1 MPRYTIEDI
10 ENMTGNK
17 SIKLSDKGG
26 GAAARRESN
35 IPASESR
42 ALVSQQKSLEGGAQ
56 RRRTNTSRNSEAG
69 RTSSASSS
77 AVKRTQ
83 STGSNMTDDQILER
97 IRKYTQKG
105 YQMTGAEQ
113 EEMRSIT
120 DAVNKA
126 TSDAINNYTDGQW
139 DFSKGVL
146 PGGTE
151 ISGNDYQLLLK
162 YQQDQADA
170 ESAKGDRNY
179 LADES
184 FIKNFLYNIPGA
196 KQVVK
201 AVDKYIDPLL
211 GTNLVDSE
219 AMANEVAQMQE
230 DQKAAS
236 TAGALG
242 GNLAGYYV
250 GSQFVNAIPALGNAT
265 GQAANT
271 IANAATRGRM
281 SQQAVQQGAS
291 HLQNV
296 LGDMTLDVTLDTI
309 PQLVDA
315 AENGASAGDIAG
327 LAAESTLQNLALNA
341 GGELFGMAAPA
352 ALNRLRRVNDSV
364 SDRAAQRI
372 PFLRDQTLQA
382 DGAEIPRL
390 RDRITQMG
398 DLSTLGEQAARSGDN
413 MAETASRVTADAI
426 TETAARQTDD
436 FIDMSNVNGMDALD
450 FAEAPK
456 RITSMPKTTVP
467 KSSSFSKLDN
477 EVSKLVRM
485 YGDDSLLNDLDS
497 FRTNIV
503 EFENTG
509 SVQAADNASRALQRL
524 DDALQGRTYTDG
536 GTRTKSGAQKR
547 AGTTYTYGRE
557 YPGINDL
564 VEDAQQQ
571 FDDIFESKGTFE
583 QLPQLEDI
591 DDVSER
597 ISNPISAERRNSD
610 RAVYRP
616 QNDSTSE
623 DEWNQL
629 LEGTKQFFGSGDPDL
644 DYLVRAQ
651 RRAARNGEYV
661 TRTATNTLTNS
672 DVVKNNPELQTILRD
687 EIESGRMNFRTVTE
701 DESIRSAK
709 EALSKD
715 LAGETERLMSSNWK
729 TAQDFDGGMMLLK
742 SAADSG
748 DHDAVREIARKIASE
763 GHDAGVRLQAL
774 EKYSRTAEGAIA
786 KAQNILDAE
795 IKNWAAASPNDAKEA
810 KRVADEILD
819 RLDDMLQSRTV
830 VNGDEIQKAVNDI
843 ISQSHISGKL
853 DPEDVAEIAR
863 LLQNGYADQVESM
876 VNSILATQQ
885 YGISDETIDQVISI
899 FDEANKFPE
908 NSHRRVNLEEKAY
921 ALLANEV
928 TTSNWRDKWD
938 AWRYLSMLSKPAT
951 HERNM
956 IGNVGMNVVSGVKN
970 NLAAIME
977 SMVDRISPKGIQR
990 TRSVLN
996 PLSGADRSL
1005 ISAAADD
1012 AENVAYRA
1020 LSGSKY
1026 NVTGGIKGQAKAFR
1040 SGPGRAIQWLS
1051 DKNSGL
1057 LEAEDWLGLKAKY
1070 STSLAGYLKANGLGV
1085 DALKSTDE
1093 AVQNV
1098 VNQGREF
1105 AIKEAQRVT
1114 FHEDSKF
1121 AELLSQFSRGLS
1133 ESDKLRD
1140 NAVSALIEGVM
1151 PFKKTPVN
1159 ILKTAGRYSPISL
1172 IKSVFHDI
1180 PLALKK
1186 TGKGAGTV
1194 TVSQALDSLASG
1206 LTGTGIM
1213 ALGWYLGSKG
1223 LIRASGGSD
1232 QEQNE
1237 FDELRGAQNYSLVT
1251 DDGSYTID
1259 WAAPSVLPLLVG
1271 AELQEAW
1278 ANKGYDLNE
1287 GINALASIANPIV
1300 ETTMMQGISDT
1311 LSSIRYAENPTDVL
1325 STLAANT
1332 LTGYVTQGVPSSL
1345 GAVTRAIDNTRR
1357 TAYSDS
1363 TGVVGEL
1370 EYTANSTKNKIPF
1383 LSDDA
1388 PEYRDAW
1395 GRTQENFEGGG
1406 GLLGNL
1412 AYQFFSPGYYSADR
1426 TTENDTYLQEI
1437 YDYTEDPAVLPKN
1450 ISRSYGSGQKMTGEE
1465 YSEAQRIAGETSY
1478 ELVEALR
1485 ENHSGVTSSGQAD
1498 IISDIYSLS
1507 KAIALQDVV
1516 GKDMSEANAKL
1527 NDIYQSSGA
1536 QGLIDY
1542 LVMDARVDSGAS
1554 GTKQADVID
1563 YLKESGF
1570 DDGTAGDYLVTS
1582 GKVSLEGNNGKV
1594 YDRYGGEGLY
1604 QYIQMNN
1611 YDFNGDGRKTKDDVI
1626 KYLDRSDLTPA
1637 QKAYFFRL
1645 KYPKSENPY
1654 S

>member
-10 ENMTGNK
+10 EKMTGNK

-151 ISGNDYQLLLK
+151 ISGNDYQRLLK

-170 ESAKGDRNY
+170 ESAKGGRNY

-271 IANAATRGRM
+271 IANAATRGQM

-315 AENGASAGDIAG
+315 AENGASTGDIAG

-382 DGAEIPRL
+382 DSVEIPRL

-413 MAETASRVTADAI
+413 TAETASRAATDAI

-456 RITSMPKTTVP
+456 RITSMPKSTVP

-571 FDDIFESKGTFE
+571 FDDIFESEGTFE

-616 QNDSTSE
+616 QNDSGETSE
-623 DEWNQL
+623 DLWEQL
-629 LEGTKQFFGSGDPDL
+629 SAGSEQFFRGSDPDIE
-644 DYLVRAQ
+644 YLGRAQ
-651 RRAARNGEYV
+651 RRAARNGGYV

-672 DVVKNNPELQTILRD
+672 DVVKSNPEIQAILRD

-701 DESIRSAK
+701 DESIRAAK

-715 LAGETERLMSSNWK
+715 FAGETDRLMSSNWK

-795 IKNWAAASPNDAKEA
+795 IKDWAAASPKEAQEA
-810 KRVADEILD
+810 KRVADEILG
-819 RLDDMLQSRTV
+819 RLDEMLQSRTV

-843 ISQSHISGKL
+843 ISRSSISGKV
-853 DPEDVAEIAR
+853 DAEDVTEISR
-863 LLQNGYADQVESM
+863 LLQNGYADQVEGM

-908 NSHRRVNLEEKAY
+908 NSRRRVNLEERAY

-928 TTSNWRDKWD
+928 TTSSWRDKWD

-951 HERNM
+951 HERNL

-970 NLAAIME
+970 NLAATME
-977 SMVDRISPKGIQR
+977 AAIDRIAPNGIQR

-996 PLSGADRSL
+996 PLSGTDRGL

-1040 SGPGRAIQWLS
+1040 SGPGRAIQWLA

-1070 STSLAGYLKANGLGV
+1070 STSLAGYLKANGLGA
-1085 DALKSTDE
+1085 DALNSADE
-1093 AVQNV
+1093 AVQNLV
-1098 VNQGREF
+1098 QRGREF
-1105 AIKEAQRVT
+1105 AINEAQRAT
-1114 FHEDSKF
+1114 FHEQSTLAD
-1121 AELLSQFSRGLS
+1121 ALSQFSRSLN
-1133 ESDKLRD
+1133 ESNRKVD
-1140 NAVSALIEGVM
+1140 NAIGMLIEGIV
-1151 PFKKTPVN
+1151 PFKKTPIN
-1159 ILKTAGRYSPISL
+1159 IVKTAGRYSPLNIANAVAKGVQAV
-1172 IKSVFHDI
+1172 KSGRYTASEV
-1180 PLALKK
+1180 
-1186 TGKGAGTV
+1186 
-1194 TVSQALDSLASG
+1194 LDSLASG

-1213 ALGWYLGSKG
+1213 ALGAYLGSQG
-1223 LIRASGGSD
+1223 IIRGSGTGD
-1232 QEQNE
+1232 ENQDA
-1237 FDELRGAQNYSLVT
+1237 FDELQGAQNYSFVT

-1271 AELQEAW
+1271 VELQQSMSD
-1278 ANKGYDLNE
+1278 GGVDSSDL
-1287 GINALASIANPIV
+1287 INAITSIADPIV
-1300 ETTMMQGISDT
+1300 ETTMMSGISDA
-1311 LSSIRYAENPTDVL
+1311 LSAVQYADDDADVL
-1325 STLAANT
+1325 STFAANA
-1332 LTGYVTQGVPSSL
+1332 LTGYATQGIPSSL
-1345 GAVTRAIDNTRR
+1345 GAITRAIDNTRR
-1357 TAYSDS
+1357 TSYSDS
-1363 TGVVGEL
+1363 TGAAGEL
-1370 EYTANSTKNKIPF
+1370 EYTVNSTRNKIPF

-1395 GRTQENFEGGG
+1395 GRTQENFQGGG
-1406 GLLGNL
+1406 GLLRNL
-1412 AYQFFSPGYYSADR
+1412 AYQFFSPGYYSSDR
-1426 TTENDTYLQEI
+1426 TTENDEYLQGI
-1437 YDYTEDPAVLPKN
+1437 YDYTEEPSVLPKN

-1465 YSEAQRIAGETSY
+1465 YSEAQQIAGETSY
-1478 ELVEALR
+1478 DLIEALR
-1485 ENHSGVTSSGQAD
+1485 KNHSGVTSSGQAD

-1507 KAIALQDVV
+1507 KDIALQDVV
-1516 GKDMSEANAKL
+1516 GKDMSDSNAKL
-1527 NDIYQSSGA
+1527 NDIYQKSGA

-1554 GTKQADVID
+1554 STKQADVIE
-1563 YLKESGF
+1563 YLKENGF
-1570 DDGTAGDYLVTS
+1570 DDETAGDYLITS
-1582 GKVSLEGNNGKV
+1582 GKVRLEGNNGKV

>member
-10 ENMTGNK
+10 EKMTGNK

-271 IANAATRGRM
+271 IANAATRGQM

-372 PFLRDQTLQA
+372 PFLRDQTPQA
-382 DGAEIPRL
+382 DSVEIPRL
-390 RDRITQMG
+390 RDRITQRG

-509 SVQAADNASRALQRL
+509 SVQAADNASHALQRL

-571 FDDIFESKGTFE
+571 FDDIFESEGTFE

-701 DESIRSAK
+701 NESIRSAK

-715 LAGETERLMSSNWK
+715 LAGETDRLMSSNWK

-795 IKNWAAASPNDAKEA
+795 IKDWAAASPKEAQEA
-810 KRVADEILD
+810 KRVADEILG
-819 RLDDMLQSRTV
+819 RLDEMLQSRNV

-843 ISQSHISGKL
+843 ISQSSISGKV
-853 DPEDVAEIAR
+853 DAEDATEIAR
-863 LLQNGYADQVESM
+863 LLQNGYADQVEGM

-908 NSHRRVNLEEKAY
+908 NSRRRVNLEERAY

-928 TTSNWRDKWD
+928 TTSSWRDKWD

-951 HERNM
+951 HERNL

-970 NLAAIME
+970 NLAATME
-977 SMVDRISPKGIQR
+977 AVLDRIAPNGIQR

-996 PLSGADRSL
+996 PLSGTDRGL

-1040 SGPGRAIQWLS
+1040 SGPGKAIQWLA

-1085 DALKSTDE
+1085 DALSSADE
-1093 AVQNV
+1093 AIQSLVQR
-1098 VNQGREF
+1098 GREF
-1105 AIKEAQRVT
+1105 AIDEAQRAT
-1114 FHEDSKF
+1114 FHEQSTLAD
-1121 AELLSQFSRGLS
+1121 ALSRFSRSLN
-1133 ESDKLRD
+1133 ESNRKVD
-1140 NAVSALIEGVM
+1140 NAIGMLIEGIV
-1151 PFKKTPVN
+1151 PFKKTPIN
-1159 ILKTAGRYSPISL
+1159 IVKTAGRYSPLNIANAVVKGVQAV
-1172 IKSVFHDI
+1172 KSGRYTASEV
-1180 PLALKK
+1180 
-1186 TGKGAGTV
+1186 
-1194 TVSQALDSLASG
+1194 LDSLASG

-1213 ALGWYLGSKG
+1213 ALGAYLGSQG
-1223 LIRASGGSD
+1223 IIRGSGTGD
-1232 QEQNE
+1232 ENQDA
-1237 FDELRGAQNYSLVT
+1237 FDELQGAQNYSFVT
-1251 DDGSYTID
+1251 DDGNSYTID

-1271 AELQEAW
+1271 VELQQSMSD
-1278 ANKGYDLNE
+1278 GGIDSSDL
-1287 GINALASIANPIV
+1287 INAITSLADPII
-1300 ETTMMQGISDT
+1300 ETTMMSGISDA
-1311 LSSIRYAENPTDVL
+1311 LSAVQYADDDADVL
-1325 STLAANT
+1325 STFAANA
-1332 LTGYVTQGVPSSL
+1332 LTGYATQGVPSSL
-1345 GAVTRAIDNTRR
+1345 GAIARAVDNTRR
-1357 TAYSDS
+1357 TSYSDS
-1363 TGVVGEL
+1363 TGAAGEL
-1370 EYTANSTKNKIPF
+1370 EYTANSTRNKIPF

-1395 GRTQENFEGGG
+1395 GRTQENFQGGG

-1516 GKDMSEANAKL
+1516 GKDMSEANSKL

>member
-1 MPRYTIEDI
+1 MARKYTEDYI
-10 ENMTGNK
+10 QKLIDDNGWAPEPKERVNTETWQRASK
-17 SIKLSDKGG
+17 SST
-26 GAAARRESN
+26 E
-35 IPASESR
+35 IPT
-42 ALVSQQKSLEGGAQ
+42 LKQQSG
-56 RRRTNTSRNSEAG
+56 AG

-170 ESAKGDRNY
+170 ESAKGGRNY

-271 IANAATRGRM
+271 IANAATRGQM

-315 AENGASAGDIAG
+315 AENGASTGDIAG

-382 DGAEIPRL
+382 DSVEIPRL

-413 MAETASRVTADAI
+413 TAETASRVTADAI

-571 FDDIFESKGTFE
+571 FDDIFESEGTFE
-583 QLPQLEDI
+583 RTPQPEDI

-616 QNDSTSE
+616 QNDSGETSE
-623 DEWNQL
+623 DLWEQL
-629 LEGTKQFFGSGDPDL
+629 SAGSEQFFRGSDPDIE
-644 DYLVRAQ
+644 YLGRAQ
-651 RRAARNGEYV
+651 RRAVRNGEYV

-672 DVVKNNPELQTILRD
+672 DVVKSNPEIQAILRD

-701 DESIRSAK
+701 DESIRAAK

-715 LAGETERLMSSNWK
+715 FAGETDRLMSSNWK

-795 IKNWAAASPNDAKEA
+795 IKDWAAASPKEAQEA
-810 KRVADEILD
+810 KRVADEILG
-819 RLDDMLQSRTV
+819 RLDEMLQSRTV

-843 ISQSHISGKL
+843 ISRSSISGKV
-853 DPEDVAEIAR
+853 DAEDVTEIAR
-863 LLQNGYADQVESM
+863 LLQNGYADQVEGM

-908 NSHRRVNLEEKAY
+908 NSRRRVNLEERAY

-928 TTSNWRDKWD
+928 TTSSWRDKWD

-951 HERNM
+951 HERNL

-970 NLAAIME
+970 NLAATME
-977 SMVDRISPKGIQR
+977 AALDRIAPNGIQR
-990 TRSVLN
+990 TRSLLN
-996 PLSGADRSL
+996 PLSGADRGL

-1040 SGPGRAIQWLS
+1040 SGPGRAIQWLA

-1070 STSLAGYLKANGLGV
+1070 STSLAGYLKANGLGAN
-1085 DALKSTDE
+1085 ALNSADE
-1093 AVQNV
+1093 AVQNLV
-1098 VNQGREF
+1098 QRGREF
-1105 AIKEAQRVT
+1105 AINEAQRAT
-1114 FHEDSKF
+1114 FHEQSTLAD
-1121 AELLSQFSRGLS
+1121 ALSQFSRSLN
-1133 ESDKLRD
+1133 ESNRKVD
-1140 NAVSALIEGVM
+1140 NAIGMLIEGIV
-1151 PFKKTPVN
+1151 PFKKTPIN
-1159 ILKTAGRYSPISL
+1159 IVKTAGRYSPLNIANAVAKGVQAV
-1172 IKSVFHDI
+1172 KSGRYTASEV
-1180 PLALKK
+1180 
-1186 TGKGAGTV
+1186 
-1194 TVSQALDSLASG
+1194 LDSLASG

-1213 ALGWYLGSKG
+1213 ALGAYLGSQG
-1223 LIRASGGSD
+1223 IIRGSGTGD
-1232 QEQNE
+1232 ENQDA
-1237 FDELRGAQNYSLVT
+1237 FDELQGAQNYSFVT

-1271 AELQEAW
+1271 VELQQSMSD
-1278 ANKGYDLNE
+1278 GGVDSSDL
-1287 GINALASIANPIV
+1287 INAITSIADPIV
-1300 ETTMMQGISDT
+1300 ETTMMSGISDA
-1311 LSSIRYAENPTDVL
+1311 LSAVQYADDDADVL
-1325 STLAANT
+1325 STFAANA
-1332 LTGYVTQGVPSSL
+1332 LTGYATQGIPSSL
-1345 GAVTRAIDNTRR
+1345 GAITRAIDNTRR
-1357 TAYSDS
+1357 TSYSDS
-1363 TGVVGEL
+1363 TGAAGEL
-1370 EYTANSTKNKIPF
+1370 EYTVNSTRNKIPF

-1395 GRTQENFEGGG
+1395 GRTQENFQGGG

-1412 AYQFFSPGYYSADR
+1412 AYQFFSPGYYSSDR
-1426 TTENDTYLQEI
+1426 TTENDEYLQGI
-1437 YDYTEDPAVLPKN
+1437 YDYTEEPSVLPKN

-1465 YSEAQRIAGETSY
+1465 YSEAQQIAGETSY
-1478 ELVEALR
+1478 DLIEALR
-1485 ENHSGVTSSGQAD
+1485 KNHSGVTSSGQAD

-1507 KAIALQDVV
+1507 KDIALQDVV
-1516 GKDMSEANAKL
+1516 GKDMSDSNAKL
-1527 NDIYQSSGA
+1527 NDIYQKSGA

-1542 LVMDARVDSGAS
+1542 LMMDARVDSGAS
-1554 GTKQADVID
+1554 STKQADVIE
-1563 YLKESGF
+1563 YLKENGF
-1570 DDGTAGDYLVTS
+1570 DDETAGDYLVTS
-1582 GKVSLEGNNGKV
+1582 GKVRLEGNNGKV

>member
-1 MPRYTIEDI
+1 MARYTAKDVEKII
-10 ENMTGNK
+10 AGSSNLAENK
-17 SIKLSDKGG
+17 KGG
-26 GAAARRESN
+26 YAREAGTGRSYTAADVDAV
-35 IPASESR
+35 ISR
-42 ALVSQQKSLEGGAQ
+42 SKPKQ
-56 RRRTNTSRNSEAG
+56 SEAG

-271 IANAATRGRM
+271 IANAATRGQM

-315 AENGASAGDIAG
+315 AENGASTGDIAG

-390 RDRITQMG
+390 RDRIAQMG

-571 FDDIFESKGTFE
+571 FDDIFESEGTFE
-583 QLPQLEDI
+583 RIPQPEDI

-616 QNDSTSE
+616 QNDSGETSE
-623 DEWNQL
+623 DLWEQL
-629 LEGTKQFFGSGDPDL
+629 SAGSEQFFRGSDPDIE
-644 DYLVRAQ
+644 YLGRAQ

-672 DVVKNNPELQTILRD
+672 DVVKSNPEIQAILRD

-701 DESIRSAK
+701 NESIRSAK

-715 LAGETERLMSSNWK
+715 LAGETDRLMSSNWK

-795 IKNWAAASPNDAKEA
+795 IKDWAAASPKEAQEA
-810 KRVADEILD
+810 KRVADEILG
-819 RLDDMLQSRTV
+819 RLDEMLQSRNV

-843 ISQSHISGKL
+843 ISQSSISGKV
-853 DPEDVAEIAR
+853 DAEDATEIAR
-863 LLQNGYADQVESM
+863 LLQNGYADQVEGM

-908 NSHRRVNLEEKAY
+908 NSRRRVNLEERAY

-928 TTSNWRDKWD
+928 TTSSWRDKWD

-951 HERNM
+951 HERNL

-970 NLAAIME
+970 NLAATME
-977 SMVDRISPKGIQR
+977 AVLDRIAPNGIQR

-996 PLSGADRSL
+996 PLSGTDRGL

-1040 SGPGRAIQWLS
+1040 SGPGRAIQWLA

-1070 STSLAGYLKANGLGV
+1070 STSLAGYLKANGLGA
-1085 DALKSTDE
+1085 DALNSADE
-1093 AVQNV
+1093 VAQNLVQR
-1098 VNQGREF
+1098 GREF
-1105 AIKEAQRVT
+1105 AIKEAQRAT
-1114 FHEDSKF
+1114 FHEQSTLAD
-1121 AELLSQFSRGLS
+1121 ALSQFSRSLN
-1133 ESDKLRD
+1133 ESNKKAD
-1140 NAVSALIEGVM
+1140 NAIGMLIEGIV
-1151 PFKKTPVN
+1151 PFKKTPIN
-1159 ILKTAGRYSPISL
+1159 IVKTAGRYSPLNIANAVVQGVQAV
-1172 IKSVFHDI
+1172 KSGSYTASEV
-1180 PLALKK
+1180 
-1186 TGKGAGTV
+1186 
-1194 TVSQALDSLASG
+1194 LDSLAAG

-1213 ALGWYLGSKG
+1213 ALGAYLGSQG
-1223 LIRASGGSD
+1223 IIRGSGTGD
-1232 QEQNE
+1232 ENQDA
-1237 FDELRGAQNYSLVT
+1237 FDELQGAQNYSFVT

-1271 AELQEAW
+1271 VELQQSMSD
-1278 ANKGYDLNE
+1278 GGVDSSDL
-1287 GINALASIANPIV
+1287 INAITSIADPIV
-1300 ETTMMQGISDT
+1300 ETTMMSGISDA
-1311 LSSIRYAENPTDVL
+1311 LSAVQYADDDADVL
-1325 STLAANT
+1325 STFAANA
-1332 LTGYVTQGVPSSL
+1332 LTGYATQGIPSSL
-1345 GAVTRAIDNTRR
+1345 GAITRAIDNTRR
-1357 TAYSDS
+1357 TSYSDS
-1363 TGVVGEL
+1363 TGAAGEL
-1370 EYTANSTKNKIPF
+1370 EYTVNSTRNKIPF

-1395 GRTQENFEGGG
+1395 GRTQENFQGGG
-1406 GLLGNL
+1406 GLLRNL
-1412 AYQFFSPGYYSADR
+1412 AYQFFSPGYYSSDR
-1426 TTENDTYLQEI
+1426 TTENDEYLQGI
-1437 YDYTEDPAVLPKN
+1437 YDYTEEPSVLPKN

-1465 YSEAQRIAGETSY
+1465 YSEAQQIAGETSY
-1478 ELVEALR
+1478 DLIEALR
-1485 ENHSGVTSSGQAD
+1485 KNHSGVTSSGQAD

-1507 KAIALQDVV
+1507 KDIALQDVV
-1516 GKDMSEANAKL
+1516 GKDMSDSNAKL
-1527 NDIYQSSGA
+1527 NDIYQKSGA

-1554 GTKQADVID
+1554 STKQADVIE
-1563 YLKESGF
+1563 YLKENGF
-1570 DDGTAGDYLVTS
+1570 DDETAGDYLITS
-1582 GKVSLEGNNGKV
+1582 GKVRLEGNNGKV

>member
-1 MPRYTIEDI
+1 MARYTAKDVEKII
-10 ENMTGNK
+10 AGSSNLAENK
-17 SIKLSDKGG
+17 KGG
-26 GAAARRESN
+26 YAREAGTGRSYTAADVDAV
-35 IPASESR
+35 ISR
-42 ALVSQQKSLEGGAQ
+42 SKPKQ
-56 RRRTNTSRNSEAG
+56 SEAG

-83 STGSNMTDDQILER
+83 STGGNMTDDQILER

-162 YQQDQADA
+162 YQQEQADA

-271 IANAATRGRM
+271 IANAATRGQM

-315 AENGASAGDIAG
+315 AENGASTGDIAG

-390 RDRITQMG
+390 RDRIAQMG

-436 FIDMSNVNGMDALD
+436 FIDMSNVSGMDALD

-571 FDDIFESKGTFE
+571 FDDIFESEGTFE

-610 RAVYRP
+610 SAVYRP
-616 QNDSTSE
+616 QNDSGETSKDLWE
-623 DEWNQL
+623 QL
-629 LEGTKQFFGSGDPDL
+629 SAGSEQFFRGSDPDIE
-644 DYLVRAQ
+644 YLGRAQ
-651 RRAARNGEYV
+651 RRAARDGEYV

-672 DVVKNNPELQTILRD
+672 DVVKSNPEIQAILRD

-701 DESIRSAK
+701 DESIRAAK

-715 LAGETERLMSSNWK
+715 FAGETDRLMSSNWK

-795 IKNWAAASPNDAKEA
+795 IKDWAAASPKEAQEA
-810 KRVADEILD
+810 KRVADEILG
-819 RLDDMLQSRTV
+819 RLDEMLQSRTV

-843 ISQSHISGKL
+843 ISRSSISGKV
-853 DPEDVAEIAR
+853 DAEDATEIAR
-863 LLQNGYADQVESM
+863 LLQNGYADQVEGM

-908 NSHRRVNLEEKAY
+908 NSRRRVNLEERAY

-928 TTSNWRDKWD
+928 TTSSWRDKWD

-970 NLAAIME
+970 NLAATME
-977 SMVDRISPKGIQR
+977 AALDRIAPNGIQR

-996 PLSGADRSL
+996 PLSGTDRGL

-1040 SGPGRAIQWLS
+1040 SGPGRAIQWLA

-1070 STSLAGYLKANGLGV
+1070 STSLAGYLKANGLGA
-1085 DALKSTDE
+1085 DALNSADE
-1093 AVQNV
+1093 AVQNLV
-1098 VNQGREF
+1098 QRGREF
-1105 AIKEAQRVT
+1105 AINEAQRAT
-1114 FHEDSKF
+1114 FHEQSTLAD
-1121 AELLSQFSRGLS
+1121 ALSQFSRSLN
-1133 ESDKLRD
+1133 ESNRKVD
-1140 NAVSALIEGVM
+1140 NAIGMLIEGIV
-1151 PFKKTPVN
+1151 PFKKTPIN
-1159 ILKTAGRYSPISL
+1159 IVKTAGRYSPLNIANAVAKGVQAV
-1172 IKSVFHDI
+1172 KSGRYTASEV
-1180 PLALKK
+1180 
-1186 TGKGAGTV
+1186 
-1194 TVSQALDSLASG
+1194 LDSLASG

-1213 ALGWYLGSKG
+1213 ALGAYLGSQG
-1223 LIRASGGSD
+1223 IIRGSGTGD
-1232 QEQNE
+1232 ENQDA
-1237 FDELRGAQNYSLVT
+1237 FDELQGAQNYSFVT

-1271 AELQEAW
+1271 VELQQSMSD
-1278 ANKGYDLNE
+1278 GGVDSSDL
-1287 GINALASIANPIV
+1287 INAITSIADPIV
-1300 ETTMMQGISDT
+1300 ETTMMSGISDA
-1311 LSSIRYAENPTDVL
+1311 LSAVQYADDDADVL
-1325 STLAANT
+1325 STFAANA
-1332 LTGYVTQGVPSSL
+1332 LTGYATQGIPSSL
-1345 GAVTRAIDNTRR
+1345 GAIARAVDNTRR
-1357 TAYSDS
+1357 TSYSDS
-1363 TGVVGEL
+1363 TGAAGEL
-1370 EYTANSTKNKIPF
+1370 EYTVNSTRNKIPF

-1395 GRTQENFEGGG
+1395 GRTQENFQGGG

-1412 AYQFFSPGYYSADR
+1412 AYQFFSPGYYSSDR
-1426 TTENDTYLQEI
+1426 TTENDEYLQGI
-1437 YDYTEDPAVLPKN
+1437 YDYTEEPSVLPKN

-1465 YSEAQRIAGETSY
+1465 YSEAQQIAGEISY
-1478 ELVEALR
+1478 DLIEALR
-1485 ENHSGVTSSGQAD
+1485 KNHSGVTSSGQAD

-1507 KAIALQDVV
+1507 KDIALQDVV
-1516 GKDMSEANAKL
+1516 GKDMSDSNAKL
-1527 NDIYQSSGA
+1527 NDIYQKSGA

-1554 GTKQADVID
+1554 STKQADVIE
-1563 YLKESGF
+1563 YLKENGF
-1570 DDGTAGDYLVTS
+1570 DDETAGDYLVTS
-1582 GKVSLEGNNGKV
+1582 GKVRLEGNNGKV

>member
-10 ENMTGNK
+10 EKMTGNK

-184 FIKNFLYNIPGA
+184 FIKNFLYNIPGS

-271 IANAATRGRM
+271 IANASTRGQM
-281 SQQAVQQGAS
+281 SQQAVQHGAS

-372 PFLRDQTLQA
+372 PFLRDQTPQA
-382 DGAEIPRL
+382 DSAEIPRL
-390 RDRITQMG
+390 RDRITQRG
-398 DLSTLGEQAARSGDN
+398 DLSTLGEQVARSGDN

-509 SVQAADNASRALQRL
+509 SMQAADNASHALQRL

-571 FDDIFESKGTFE
+571 FDDIFESEGTFE

-715 LAGETERLMSSNWK
+715 LAGETERLMSSDWK
-729 TAQDFDGGMMLLK
+729 KAQDFDGGMMLIK
-742 SAADSG
+742 SATDSKNY
-748 DHDAVREIARKIASE
+748 DAAREFLLKFASE

-774 EKYSRTAEGAIA
+774 EKYSRTAEGALA
-786 KAQNILDAE
+786 KAQNILNAE
-795 IKNWAAASPNDAKEA
+795 IKDWAAASPKEAQEA
-810 KRVADEILD
+810 KRVADEILG
-819 RLDDMLQSRTV
+819 RLDEMLQSRTV

-843 ISQSHISGKL
+843 ISQSSISGKV
-853 DPEDVAEIAR
+853 DAEDATEIAR
-863 LLQNGYADQVESM
+863 LLQNGYADQVEGM

-908 NSHRRVNLEEKAY
+908 NSRRRMNLEERAY

-928 TTSNWRDKWD
+928 TTSSWRDKWD

-970 NLAAIME
+970 NLAATME
-977 SMVDRISPKGIQR
+977 AAIDRIAPNGIQR

-996 PLSGADRSL
+996 PLSGTDRGL

-1040 SGPGRAIQWLS
+1040 SGPGRAIQWLA

-1093 AVQNV
+1093 AVQNI

-1105 AIKEAQRVT
+1105 AIKEAQRAT
-1114 FHEDSKF
+1114 FHEQSTLAD
-1121 AELLSQFSRGLS
+1121 ALSQFSRSLN
-1133 ESDKLRD
+1133 ESNKKAD
-1140 NAVSALIEGVM
+1140 NAIGMLIEGIV
-1151 PFKKTPVN
+1151 PFKKTPIN
-1159 ILKTAGRYSPISL
+1159 IVKTAGRYSPLNIANAVVQGVQAV
-1172 IKSVFHDI
+1172 KSGSYTASEV
-1180 PLALKK
+1180 
-1186 TGKGAGTV
+1186 
-1194 TVSQALDSLASG
+1194 LDSLASG

-1213 ALGWYLGSKG
+1213 ALGAYLGSQG
-1223 LIRASGGSD
+1223 IIRGSGTGD
-1232 QEQNE
+1232 ENQDA
-1237 FDELRGAQNYSLVT
+1237 FDELQGSQNYSFVT

-1271 AELQEAW
+1271 VELQQSMSD
-1278 ANKGYDLNE
+1278 GGVDSSDL
-1287 GINALASIANPIV
+1287 INAITSIADPIV
-1300 ETTMMQGISDT
+1300 ETTMMSGISDA
-1311 LSSIRYAENPTDVL
+1311 LSAVQYADDDADVL
-1325 STLAANT
+1325 STFAANA
-1332 LTGYVTQGVPSSL
+1332 LTGYATQGIPSSL
-1345 GAVTRAIDNTRR
+1345 GAITRAIDNTRR
-1357 TAYSDS
+1357 TSYSDS
-1363 TGVVGEL
+1363 TGAAGEL
-1370 EYTANSTKNKIPF
+1370 EYTVNSTRNKIPF

-1395 GRTQENFEGGG
+1395 GRTQENFQGGG

-1412 AYQFFSPGYYSADR
+1412 AYQFFSPGYYSSDR
-1426 TTENDTYLQEI
+1426 TTENDEYLQGI
-1437 YDYTEDPAVLPKN
+1437 YDYTEEPSVLPKN

-1465 YSEAQRIAGETSY
+1465 YSEAQQIAGETSY
-1478 ELVEALR
+1478 DLIEALR
-1485 ENHSGVTSSGQAD
+1485 KNHSGVTSSGQAD

-1507 KAIALQDVV
+1507 KDIALQDVV
-1516 GKDMSEANAKL
+1516 GKDMSDSNAKL
-1527 NDIYQSSGA
+1527 NDIYQKSGA

-1554 GTKQADVID
+1554 STKQADVID

>member
-1 MPRYTIEDI
+1 MARYTAKDVEKII
-10 ENMTGNK
+10 AGSSNLAENK
-17 SIKLSDKGG
+17 KGG
-26 GAAARRESN
+26 YAREAGTGRSYTAADVDAV
-35 IPASESR
+35 ISR
-42 ALVSQQKSLEGGAQ
+42 SKPKQ
-56 RRRTNTSRNSEAG
+56 SEAG

-83 STGSNMTDDQILER
+83 STGGNMTDDQILER

-170 ESAKGDRNY
+170 ESAKGERNY

-271 IANAATRGRM
+271 IANAATRGQM

-390 RDRITQMG
+390 RDRIAQMG

-524 DDALQGRTYTDG
+524 DDALQGRNYTDG

-571 FDDIFESKGTFE
+571 FDDIFESEGTFE

-616 QNDSTSE
+616 QNDSGETSE
-623 DEWNQL
+623 DLWEQL
-629 LEGTKQFFGSGDPDL
+629 SAGSEQFFRGSDPDIE
-644 DYLVRAQ
+644 YLGRAQ

-672 DVVKNNPELQTILRD
+672 DVVKSNPEIQAILRD

-701 DESIRSAK
+701 DESIRAAK

-715 LAGETERLMSSNWK
+715 FAGETDRLMSSNWK

-795 IKNWAAASPNDAKEA
+795 IKDWAAASPKEAQEA
-810 KRVADEILD
+810 KRVADEILG
-819 RLDDMLQSRTV
+819 RLDEMLQSRTV

-843 ISQSHISGKL
+843 ISRSSISGKV
-853 DPEDVAEIAR
+853 DAEDATEIAR
-863 LLQNGYADQVESM
+863 LLQNGYADQVEGM

-908 NSHRRVNLEEKAY
+908 NSRRRVNLEERAY

-928 TTSNWRDKWD
+928 TTSSWRDKWD

-951 HERNM
+951 HERNL

-970 NLAAIME
+970 NLAATME
-977 SMVDRISPKGIQR
+977 AVLDRIAPNGIQR

-996 PLSGADRSL
+996 PLSGTDREL

-1040 SGPGRAIQWLS
+1040 SGPGRAIQWLA

-1070 STSLAGYLKANGLGV
+1070 STSLAGYLKANGLGA
-1085 DALKSTDE
+1085 DALNSADE
-1093 AVQNV
+1093 VTQNLVQR
-1098 VNQGREF
+1098 GREF
-1105 AIKEAQRVT
+1105 AIKEAQRAT
-1114 FHEDSKF
+1114 FHEQSTLAD
-1121 AELLSQFSRGLS
+1121 ALSQFSRSLN
-1133 ESDKLRD
+1133 ESNKKAD
-1140 NAVSALIEGVM
+1140 NAMGMLIEGIV
-1151 PFKKTPVN
+1151 PFKKTPIN
-1159 ILKTAGRYSPISL
+1159 IVKTAGRYSPLNIANAVVQGVQAV
-1172 IKSVFHDI
+1172 KSGSYTASEV
-1180 PLALKK
+1180 
-1186 TGKGAGTV
+1186 
-1194 TVSQALDSLASG
+1194 LDSLAAG

-1213 ALGWYLGSKG
+1213 ALGAYLGSQG
-1223 LIRASGGSD
+1223 IIRGSGTGD
-1232 QEQNE
+1232 ENQDA
-1237 FDELRGAQNYSLVT
+1237 FDELQGAQNYSFVT

-1271 AELQEAW
+1271 VELQQSMSD
-1278 ANKGYDLNE
+1278 GGVDSSDL
-1287 GINALASIANPIV
+1287 INAITSIADPIV
-1300 ETTMMQGISDT
+1300 ETTMMSGISDA
-1311 LSSIRYAENPTDVL
+1311 LSAVQYADDDADVL
-1325 STLAANT
+1325 STFAANA
-1332 LTGYVTQGVPSSL
+1332 LTGYATQGIPSSL
-1345 GAVTRAIDNTRR
+1345 GAITRAIDNTRR
-1357 TAYSDS
+1357 TSYSDS
-1363 TGVVGEL
+1363 TGAAGEL
-1370 EYTANSTKNKIPF
+1370 EYTVNSTRNKIPF

-1395 GRTQENFEGGG
+1395 GRTQENFQGGG

-1412 AYQFFSPGYYSADR
+1412 AYQFFSPGYYSSDR
-1426 TTENDTYLQEI
+1426 TTENDEYLQGI
-1437 YDYTEDPAVLPKN
+1437 YDYTEEPSVLPKN

-1465 YSEAQRIAGETSY
+1465 YSEAQQIAGETSY
-1478 ELVEALR
+1478 DLIEALR
-1485 ENHSGVTSSGQAD
+1485 KNHSGVTSSGQSD

-1507 KAIALQDVV
+1507 KDIALQDVV
-1516 GKDMSEANAKL
+1516 GKDMSDSNAKL
-1527 NDIYQSSGA
+1527 NDIYQKSGA

-1554 GTKQADVID
+1554 STKQADVID

>member
-1 MPRYTIEDI
+1 MARKYTEDYI
-10 ENMTGNK
+10 QKLIDDNGWAPEPKERVNTETWQRASK
-17 SIKLSDKGG
+17 SST
-26 GAAARRESN
+26 E
-35 IPASESR
+35 IPT
-42 ALVSQQKSLEGGAQ
+42 LKQQ
-56 RRRTNTSRNSEAG
+56 SEAG

-83 STGSNMTDDQILER
+83 STGGNMTDDQILER

-271 IANAATRGRM
+271 IANAATRGQM

-390 RDRITQMG
+390 RDRIAQMG

-571 FDDIFESKGTFE
+571 FDDIFESEGTFE
-583 QLPQLEDI
+583 KLPQLEDI

-616 QNDSTSE
+616 QNDSGETSE
-623 DEWNQL
+623 DLWEQL
-629 LEGTKQFFGSGDPDL
+629 SAGSEQFFRGSDPDIE
-644 DYLVRAQ
+644 YLGRAQ
-651 RRAARNGEYV
+651 RRAVRNGEYV

-672 DVVKNNPELQTILRD
+672 DVVKSNPEIQSILRD

-701 DESIRSAK
+701 DESIRAAK

-715 LAGETERLMSSNWK
+715 FAGETDRLMSSNWK
-729 TAQDFDGGMMLLK
+729 TAQGFDGGMMLLK

-795 IKNWAAASPNDAKEA
+795 IKDWAAASPKEAQEA
-810 KRVADEILD
+810 KRVADEILG
-819 RLDDMLQSRTV
+819 RLDEMLQSRTV

-843 ISQSHISGKL
+843 ISRSSISGKV
-853 DPEDVAEIAR
+853 DAEDVTEIAR
-863 LLQNGYADQVESM
+863 LLQNGYADQVEGM

-908 NSHRRVNLEEKAY
+908 NSRRRVNLEERAY

-928 TTSNWRDKWD
+928 TTSSWRDKWD

-951 HERNM
+951 HERNL
-956 IGNVGMNVVSGVKN
+956 IGNVGMNVVSGIKN
-970 NLAAIME
+970 NLAATME
-977 SMVDRISPKGIQR
+977 AAIDRIAPNGIQR

-996 PLSGADRSL
+996 PLSGTDRGL

-1040 SGPGRAIQWLS
+1040 SGPGRAIQWLA

-1070 STSLAGYLKANGLGV
+1070 STSLAGYLKANGLGA
-1085 DALKSTDE
+1085 DALNSADE
-1093 AVQNV
+1093 AVQNLV
-1098 VNQGREF
+1098 QRGREF
-1105 AIKEAQRVT
+1105 AINEAQRAT
-1114 FHEDSKF
+1114 FHEQSTLAD
-1121 AELLSQFSRGLS
+1121 ALSQFSRSLN
-1133 ESDKLRD
+1133 ESNRKVD
-1140 NAVSALIEGVM
+1140 NAIGMLIEGIV
-1151 PFKKTPVN
+1151 PFKKTPIN
-1159 ILKTAGRYSPISL
+1159 IVKTAGRYSPLNIANAVAKGVQAV
-1172 IKSVFHDI
+1172 KSGRYTASEV
-1180 PLALKK
+1180 
-1186 TGKGAGTV
+1186 
-1194 TVSQALDSLASG
+1194 LDSLASG

-1213 ALGWYLGSKG
+1213 ALGAYLGSQG
-1223 LIRASGGSD
+1223 IIRGSGTGD
-1232 QEQNE
+1232 ENQDA
-1237 FDELRGAQNYSLVT
+1237 FDELQGAQNYSFVT

-1271 AELQEAW
+1271 VELQQSMSD
-1278 ANKGYDLNE
+1278 GGVDSSDL
-1287 GINALASIANPIV
+1287 INAITSIADPIV
-1300 ETTMMQGISDT
+1300 ETTMMSGISDA
-1311 LSSIRYAENPTDVL
+1311 LSAVQYADDDADVL
-1325 STLAANT
+1325 STFAANA
-1332 LTGYVTQGVPSSL
+1332 LTGYATQGIPSSL
-1345 GAVTRAIDNTRR
+1345 GAITRAIDNTRR
-1357 TAYSDS
+1357 TSYSDS
-1363 TGVVGEL
+1363 TGAAGEL
-1370 EYTANSTKNKIPF
+1370 EYTVNSTRNKIPF

-1395 GRTQENFEGGG
+1395 GRTQENFQGGG

-1412 AYQFFSPGYYSADR
+1412 AYQFFSPGYYSSDR
-1426 TTENDTYLQEI
+1426 TTENDEYLQGI
-1437 YDYTEDPAVLPKN
+1437 YDYTEEPSVLPKN

-1465 YSEAQRIAGETSY
+1465 YSEAQQIAGETSY
-1478 ELVEALR
+1478 DLIEALR
-1485 ENHSGVTSSGQAD
+1485 KNHSGVTSSGQAD

-1507 KAIALQDVV
+1507 KDIALQDVV
-1516 GKDMSEANAKL
+1516 GKDMSDSNAKL
-1527 NDIYQSSGA
+1527 NDIYQKSGA

-1554 GTKQADVID
+1554 STKQADVIE
-1563 YLKESGF
+1563 YLKENGF
-1570 DDGTAGDYLVTS
+1570 DDETAGDYLVTS
-1582 GKVSLEGNNGKV
+1582 GKVRLEGNNGKV

>member
-1 MPRYTIEDI
+1 MARYTAKDVEKII
-10 ENMTGNK
+10 AGSSNLAENK
-17 SIKLSDKGG
+17 KGG
-26 GAAARRESN
+26 YAREAGTGRSYTAADVDAV
-35 IPASESR
+35 ISR
-42 ALVSQQKSLEGGAQ
+42 SKPKQ
-56 RRRTNTSRNSEAG
+56 SEAG

-170 ESAKGDRNY
+170 ESAKGGRNY

-271 IANAATRGRM
+271 IANAATRGQM

-315 AENGASAGDIAG
+315 AENGASTGDIAG

-382 DGAEIPRL
+382 DSVEIPRL

-413 MAETASRVTADAI
+413 TAETASRAATDAI

-456 RITSMPKTTVP
+456 RITSMPKSTVP

-571 FDDIFESKGTFE
+571 FDDIFESEGTFE

-616 QNDSTSE
+616 QNDSGETSE
-623 DEWNQL
+623 DLWEQL
-629 LEGTKQFFGSGDPDL
+629 SAGSEQFFRGSDPDIE
-644 DYLVRAQ
+644 YLGRAQ
-651 RRAARNGEYV
+651 RRAARNGGYV

-672 DVVKNNPELQTILRD
+672 DVVKSNPEIQAILRD

-701 DESIRSAK
+701 DESIRAAK

-715 LAGETERLMSSNWK
+715 FAGETDRLMSSNWK

-795 IKNWAAASPNDAKEA
+795 IKDWAAASPKEAQEA
-810 KRVADEILD
+810 KRVADEILG
-819 RLDDMLQSRTV
+819 RLDEMLQSRTV

-843 ISQSHISGKL
+843 ISRSSISGKV
-853 DPEDVAEIAR
+853 DAEDVTEISR
-863 LLQNGYADQVESM
+863 LLQNGYADQVEGM

-908 NSHRRVNLEEKAY
+908 NSRRRVNLEERAY

-928 TTSNWRDKWD
+928 TTSSWRDKWD

-970 NLAAIME
+970 NLAATME
-977 SMVDRISPKGIQR
+977 AAIDRIAPNGIQR

-996 PLSGADRSL
+996 PLSGTDRGL

-1040 SGPGRAIQWLS
+1040 SGPGRAIQWLA

-1070 STSLAGYLKANGLGV
+1070 STSLAGYLKANGLGA
-1085 DALKSTDE
+1085 DALNSADE
-1093 AVQNV
+1093 AVQNLV
-1098 VNQGREF
+1098 QRGREF
-1105 AIKEAQRVT
+1105 SINEAQRAT
-1114 FHEDSKF
+1114 FHEQSTLAD
-1121 AELLSQFSRGLS
+1121 ALSQFSRSLN
-1133 ESDKLRD
+1133 ESNRKVD
-1140 NAVSALIEGVM
+1140 NAIGMLIEGIV
-1151 PFKKTPVN
+1151 PFKKTPIN
-1159 ILKTAGRYSPISL
+1159 IVKTAGRYSPLNIANAVAQGVQAV
-1172 IKSVFHDI
+1172 KSGSYTASEV
-1180 PLALKK
+1180 
-1186 TGKGAGTV
+1186 
-1194 TVSQALDSLASG
+1194 LDSLASG

-1213 ALGWYLGSKG
+1213 ALGAYLGSQG
-1223 LIRASGGSD
+1223 IIRGSGTGD
-1232 QEQNE
+1232 ENQDA
-1237 FDELRGAQNYSLVT
+1237 FDELQGAQNYSFVT

-1271 AELQEAW
+1271 VELQQSMSD
-1278 ANKGYDLNE
+1278 GGVDSSDL
-1287 GINALASIANPIV
+1287 INAITSIADPIV
-1300 ETTMMQGISDT
+1300 ETTMMSGISDA
-1311 LSSIRYAENPTDVL
+1311 LSAVQYADDDADVL
-1325 STLAANT
+1325 STFAANA
-1332 LTGYVTQGVPSSL
+1332 LTGYATQGIPSSL
-1345 GAVTRAIDNTRR
+1345 GAITRAIDNTRR
-1357 TAYSDS
+1357 TSYSDS
-1363 TGVVGEL
+1363 TGAAGEL
-1370 EYTANSTKNKIPF
+1370 EYTVNSTRNKIPF

-1395 GRTQENFEGGG
+1395 GRTQENFQGGG
-1406 GLLGNL
+1406 GLLRNL
-1412 AYQFFSPGYYSADR
+1412 AYQFFSPGYYSSDR
-1426 TTENDTYLQEI
+1426 TTENDEYLQGI
-1437 YDYTEDPAVLPKN
+1437 YDYTEEPSVLPKN

-1465 YSEAQRIAGETSY
+1465 YSEAQQIAGETSY
-1478 ELVEALR
+1478 DLIEALR
-1485 ENHSGVTSSGQAD
+1485 KNHSGVTSSGQAD

-1507 KAIALQDVV
+1507 KDIALQDVV
-1516 GKDMSEANAKL
+1516 GKDMSDSNAKL
-1527 NDIYQSSGA
+1527 NDIYQKSGA

-1554 GTKQADVID
+1554 STKQADVIE
-1563 YLKESGF
+1563 YLKENGF
-1570 DDGTAGDYLVTS
+1570 DDETAGDYLITS
-1582 GKVSLEGNNGKV
+1582 GKVRLEGNNGKV
-1594 YDRYGGEGLY
+1594 YNRYGGEGLY

>member
-1 MPRYTIEDI
+1 MARKYTEDYI
-10 ENMTGNK
+10 QKLIDDNGWAPEPKERVNTETWQRASK
-17 SIKLSDKGG
+17 SST
-26 GAAARRESN
+26 E
-35 IPASESR
+35 IPT
-42 ALVSQQKSLEGGAQ
+42 LKQQ
-56 RRRTNTSRNSEAG
+56 SEAG

-170 ESAKGDRNY
+170 ESAKGERNY

-271 IANAATRGRM
+271 IANAATKGQM

-413 MAETASRVTADAI
+413 TAETASRAATDAI

-456 RITSMPKTTVP
+456 RITSMPKSTVP

-571 FDDIFESKGTFE
+571 FDDIFESEGTFE
-583 QLPQLEDI
+583 QLPQPEDI

-616 QNDSTSE
+616 QNDSGETSE
-623 DEWNQL
+623 DLWEQL
-629 LEGTKQFFGSGDPDL
+629 SAGSEQFFRGSDPDIE
-644 DYLVRAQ
+644 YLGRAQ

-672 DVVKNNPELQTILRD
+672 DVVKSNPEIQAILRD

-701 DESIRSAK
+701 DESIRAAK

-715 LAGETERLMSSNWK
+715 FAGETDRLMSSNWK

-795 IKNWAAASPNDAKEA
+795 IKDWAAASPKEAQEA
-810 KRVADEILD
+810 KRVADEILG
-819 RLDDMLQSRTV
+819 RLDEMLQSRTV

-843 ISQSHISGKL
+843 ISRSSISGKV
-853 DPEDVAEIAR
+853 DAEDATEIAR
-863 LLQNGYADQVESM
+863 LLQNGYADQVEGM

-908 NSHRRVNLEEKAY
+908 NSRRRVNLEERAY

-928 TTSNWRDKWD
+928 TTSSWRDKWD

-970 NLAAIME
+970 NLAATME
-977 SMVDRISPKGIQR
+977 AALDRIAPNGIQR

-996 PLSGADRSL
+996 PLSGTDRGL

-1040 SGPGRAIQWLS
+1040 SGPGRAIQWLA

-1070 STSLAGYLKANGLGV
+1070 STSLAGYLKANGLGA
-1085 DALKSTDE
+1085 DALNSADE
-1093 AVQNV
+1093 AVQNLV
-1098 VNQGREF
+1098 QRGREF
-1105 AIKEAQRVT
+1105 AINEAQRAT
-1114 FHEDSKF
+1114 FHEQSTLAD
-1121 AELLSQFSRGLS
+1121 ALSQFSRSLN
-1133 ESDKLRD
+1133 ESNRKVD
-1140 NAVSALIEGVM
+1140 NAIGMLIEGIV
-1151 PFKKTPVN
+1151 PFKKTPIN
-1159 ILKTAGRYSPISL
+1159 IVKTAGRYSPLNIANAVVKGVQAV
-1172 IKSVFHDI
+1172 KSGRYTASEV
-1180 PLALKK
+1180 
-1186 TGKGAGTV
+1186 
-1194 TVSQALDSLASG
+1194 LDSLASG

-1213 ALGWYLGSKG
+1213 ALGAYLGSQG
-1223 LIRASGGSD
+1223 IIRGSGTGD
-1232 QEQNE
+1232 ENQDA
-1237 FDELRGAQNYSLVT
+1237 FDELQGAQNYSFVT

-1271 AELQEAW
+1271 VELQQSMSD
-1278 ANKGYDLNE
+1278 GGVDSSDL
-1287 GINALASIANPIV
+1287 INAITSIADPIV
-1300 ETTMMQGISDT
+1300 ETTMMSGISDA
-1311 LSSIRYAENPTDVL
+1311 LSAVQYADDDADVL
-1325 STLAANT
+1325 STFAANA
-1332 LTGYVTQGVPSSL
+1332 LTGYATQGIPSSL
-1345 GAVTRAIDNTRR
+1345 GAIARAVDNTRR
-1357 TAYSDS
+1357 TSYSDS
-1363 TGVVGEL
+1363 TGAAGEL
-1370 EYTANSTKNKIPF
+1370 EYTVNSTRNKIPF

-1395 GRTQENFEGGG
+1395 GRTQENFQGGG

-1412 AYQFFSPGYYSADR
+1412 AYQFFSPGYYSSDR
-1426 TTENDTYLQEI
+1426 TTENDEYLQGI
-1437 YDYTEDPAVLPKN
+1437 YDYTEEPSVLPKN

-1465 YSEAQRIAGETSY
+1465 YSEAQQIAGETSY
-1478 ELVEALR
+1478 DLIEALR
-1485 ENHSGVTSSGQAD
+1485 KNHSGVTSSGQAD

-1507 KAIALQDVV
+1507 KDIALQDVV
-1516 GKDMSEANAKL
+1516 GKDMSDSNAKL
-1527 NDIYQSSGA
+1527 NDIYQKSGA

-1554 GTKQADVID
+1554 STKQADVIE
-1563 YLKESGF
+1563 YLKENGF
-1570 DDGTAGDYLVTS
+1570 DDETAGDYLVTS
-1582 GKVSLEGNNGKV
+1582 GKVRLEGNNGKV

-1637 QKAYFFRL
+1637 QKTYFFRL

>member
-10 ENMTGNK
+10 EKMTGNK

-162 YQQDQADA
+162 YQQNQADA
-170 ESAKGDRNY
+170 ESAKGERNY

-271 IANAATRGRM
+271 IANAATRGQM

-390 RDRITQMG
+390 RDRIAQMG

-524 DDALQGRTYTDG
+524 YDALQGRTYTDG

-571 FDDIFESKGTFE
+571 FDDIFESEGTFE

-616 QNDSTSE
+616 QNDSGETSE
-623 DEWNQL
+623 DLWEQL
-629 LEGTKQFFGSGDPDL
+629 SAGSEQFFRGSDPDIE
-644 DYLVRAQ
+644 YLGRAQ
-651 RRAARNGEYV
+651 RRAARNGGYV

-672 DVVKNNPELQTILRD
+672 DVVKSNPEIQAILRD

-701 DESIRSAK
+701 DESIRAAK

-715 LAGETERLMSSNWK
+715 FAGETDRLMSSNWK

-795 IKNWAAASPNDAKEA
+795 IKDWAAASPKEAQEA
-810 KRVADEILD
+810 KRVADEILG
-819 RLDDMLQSRTV
+819 RLDEMLQSRTV

-843 ISQSHISGKL
+843 ISRSSISGKV
-853 DPEDVAEIAR
+853 DAEDVTEISR
-863 LLQNGYADQVESM
+863 LLQNGYADQVEGM

-908 NSHRRVNLEEKAY
+908 NSRRRVNLEERAY

-928 TTSNWRDKWD
+928 TTSSWRDKWD

-970 NLAAIME
+970 NLAATME
-977 SMVDRISPKGIQR
+977 AAIDRIAPNGIQR

-996 PLSGADRSL
+996 PLSGTDRGL

-1040 SGPGRAIQWLS
+1040 SGPGRAIQWLA

-1070 STSLAGYLKANGLGV
+1070 STSLAGYLKANGLGA
-1085 DALKSTDE
+1085 DALNSADE
-1093 AVQNV
+1093 AVQNLV
-1098 VNQGREF
+1098 QRGREF
-1105 AIKEAQRVT
+1105 AINEAQRAT
-1114 FHEDSKF
+1114 FHEQSTLAD
-1121 AELLSQFSRGLS
+1121 ALSQFSRSLN
-1133 ESDKLRD
+1133 ESNRKVD
-1140 NAVSALIEGVM
+1140 NAIGMLIEGIV
-1151 PFKKTPVN
+1151 PFKKTPIN
-1159 ILKTAGRYSPISL
+1159 IVKTAGRYSPLNIANAVAKGVQAV
-1172 IKSVFHDI
+1172 KSGRYTASEV
-1180 PLALKK
+1180 
-1186 TGKGAGTV
+1186 
-1194 TVSQALDSLASG
+1194 LDSLASG

-1213 ALGWYLGSKG
+1213 ALGAYLGSQG
-1223 LIRASGGSD
+1223 IIRGSGTGD
-1232 QEQNE
+1232 ENQDA
-1237 FDELRGAQNYSLVT
+1237 FDELQGAQNYSFVT

-1271 AELQEAW
+1271 VELQQSMSD
-1278 ANKGYDLNE
+1278 GGVDSSDL
-1287 GINALASIANPIV
+1287 INAITSIADPIV
-1300 ETTMMQGISDT
+1300 ETTMMSGISDA
-1311 LSSIRYAENPTDVL
+1311 LSAVQYADDDADVL
-1325 STLAANT
+1325 STFAANA
-1332 LTGYVTQGVPSSL
+1332 LTGYATQGIPSSL
-1345 GAVTRAIDNTRR
+1345 GAITRAIDNTRR
-1357 TAYSDS
+1357 TSYSDS
-1363 TGVVGEL
+1363 TGAAGEL
-1370 EYTANSTKNKIPF
+1370 EYTVNSTRNKIPF

-1395 GRTQENFEGGG
+1395 GRTQENFQGGG

-1412 AYQFFSPGYYSADR
+1412 AYQFFSPGYYSSDR
-1426 TTENDTYLQEI
+1426 TTENDEYLQGI
-1437 YDYTEDPAVLPKN
+1437 YDYTEEPSVLPKN

-1465 YSEAQRIAGETSY
+1465 YSEAQQIAGETSY
-1478 ELVEALR
+1478 DLIEALR
-1485 ENHSGVTSSGQAD
+1485 KNHSGVTSSGQAD

-1507 KAIALQDVV
+1507 KDIALQDVV
-1516 GKDMSEANAKL
+1516 GKDMSDSNAKL
-1527 NDIYQSSGA
+1527 NDIYQKSGA

-1554 GTKQADVID
+1554 STKQADVIE
-1563 YLKESGF
+1563 YLKENGF
-1570 DDGTAGDYLVTS
+1570 DDETAGDYLITS
-1582 GKVSLEGNNGKV
+1582 GKVRLEGNNGKV

>member
-1 MPRYTIEDI
+1 MARKYTEDYI
-10 ENMTGNK
+10 QKLIDDNGWAPEPKERVNTETWQRASK
-17 SIKLSDKGG
+17 SST
-26 GAAARRESN
+26 E
-35 IPASESR
+35 IPT
-42 ALVSQQKSLEGGAQ
+42 LKQQSG
-56 RRRTNTSRNSEAG
+56 AG
-69 RTSSASSS
+69 RTSSASS
-77 AVKRTQ
+77 VTRQPKTQ
-83 STGSNMTDDQILER
+83 NTVLQKKNVSDMTDDDMLNR
-97 IRKYTQKG
+97 IRTYRQSG
-105 YQMTGAEQ
+105 YQISDDEANELN
-113 EEMRSIT
+113 EIRLAAIDSSS
-120 DAVNKA
+120 KA
-126 TSDAINNYTDGQW
+126 GVLASDRV
-139 DFSKGVL
+139 VL
-146 PGGTE
+146 PGGTTLTEAERKSLIDGSAYE
-151 ISGNDYQLLLK
+151 IPRDYETEPVTSADIEKWLSDGYKMTDTEKRAAKEAAEQYFDNLDIGSMSTEEQIALTNGENEEYNRMRRLQNKSSGIASFAMGLLDTAKPLLSGLGDLLESEQYDNQL
-162 YQQDQADA
+162 
-170 ESAKGDRNY
+170 
-179 LADES
+179 ES
-184 FIKNFLYNIPGA
+184 FRQTESDARTQSPIAYNAGDMAMNAAEYATAQGILSEIPVLNNLRTATSGKIANVLGGSEGA
-196 KQVVK
+196 KRFAK
-201 AVDKYIDPLL
+201 SAV
-211 GTNLVDSE
+211 
-219 AMANEVAQMQE
+219 
-230 DQKAAS
+230 
-236 TAGALG
+236 
-242 GNLAGYYV
+242 
-250 GSQFVNAIPALGNAT
+250 
-265 GQAANT
+265 
-271 IANAATRGRM
+271 
-281 SQQAVQQGAS
+281 
-291 HLQNV
+291 NV
-296 LGDMTLDVTLDTI
+296 LGDTGLDMALDII
-309 PQLVDA
+309 PSL
-315 AENGASAGDIAG
+315 
-327 LAAESTLQNLALNA
+327 
-341 GGELFGMAAPA
+341 
-352 ALNRLRRVNDSV
+352 V
-364 SDRAAQRI
+364 SDRA
-372 PFLRDQTLQA
+372 
-382 DGAEIPRL
+382 DG
-390 RDRITQMG
+390 
-398 DLSTLGEQAARSGDN
+398 LSDEEVRNNAIFNIGTSLGGNILGEAFSVIPYLREQSAQAGNVSNTVGDVPRSADN
-413 MAETASRVTADAI
+413 TAETASRAATDAI

-571 FDDIFESKGTFE
+571 FDDIFESEGTFE
-583 QLPQLEDI
+583 RTPQPEDI

-616 QNDSTSE
+616 QNDSGETSE
-623 DEWNQL
+623 DLWEQL
-629 LEGTKQFFGSGDPDL
+629 SAGSEQFFRGSDPDIE
-644 DYLVRAQ
+644 YLGRAQ
-651 RRAARNGEYV
+651 RRAVRNGEYV

-672 DVVKNNPELQTILRD
+672 DVVKSNPEIQAILRD

-701 DESIRSAK
+701 DESIRAAK

-715 LAGETERLMSSNWK
+715 FAGETDRLMSSNWK

-795 IKNWAAASPNDAKEA
+795 IKDWAAASPKEAQEA
-810 KRVADEILD
+810 KRVADEILG
-819 RLDDMLQSRTV
+819 RLDEMLQSRTV

-843 ISQSHISGKL
+843 ISRSSISGKV
-853 DPEDVAEIAR
+853 DAEDVTEIAR
-863 LLQNGYADQVESM
+863 LLQNGYADQVEGM

-908 NSHRRVNLEEKAY
+908 NSRRRVNLEERAY

-928 TTSNWRDKWD
+928 TTSSWRDKWD

-970 NLAAIME
+970 NLAATME
-977 SMVDRISPKGIQR
+977 AALDRIAPNGIQR

-996 PLSGADRSL
+996 PLSGTDRGL

-1040 SGPGRAIQWLS
+1040 SGPGRAIQWLA

-1070 STSLAGYLKANGLGV
+1070 STSLAGYLKANGLGA
-1085 DALKSTDE
+1085 DALNSADE
-1093 AVQNV
+1093 AVQNLV
-1098 VNQGREF
+1098 QRGREF
-1105 AIKEAQRVT
+1105 AINEAQRAT
-1114 FHEDSKF
+1114 FHEQSTLAD
-1121 AELLSQFSRGLS
+1121 ALSQFSRSLN
-1133 ESDKLRD
+1133 ESNRKVD
-1140 NAVSALIEGVM
+1140 NAIGMLIEGIV
-1151 PFKKTPVN
+1151 PFKKTPIN
-1159 ILKTAGRYSPISL
+1159 IVKTAGRYSPLNIANAVAKGVQAV
-1172 IKSVFHDI
+1172 KSGRYTASEV
-1180 PLALKK
+1180 
-1186 TGKGAGTV
+1186 
-1194 TVSQALDSLASG
+1194 LDSLASG

-1213 ALGWYLGSKG
+1213 ALGAYLGSQG
-1223 LIRASGGSD
+1223 IIRGSGTGD
-1232 QEQNE
+1232 ENQDA
-1237 FDELRGAQNYSLVT
+1237 FDELQGAQNYSFVT

-1271 AELQEAW
+1271 VELQQSMSD
-1278 ANKGYDLNE
+1278 GGVDSSDL
-1287 GINALASIANPIV
+1287 INAITSIADPIV
-1300 ETTMMQGISDT
+1300 ETTMMSGISDA
-1311 LSSIRYAENPTDVL
+1311 LSAVQYADDDADVL
-1325 STLAANT
+1325 STFAANA
-1332 LTGYVTQGVPSSL
+1332 LTGYATQGIPSSL
-1345 GAVTRAIDNTRR
+1345 GAITRAIDNTRR
-1357 TAYSDS
+1357 TSYSDS
-1363 TGVVGEL
+1363 TGAAGEL
-1370 EYTANSTKNKIPF
+1370 EYTVNSTRNKIPF

-1395 GRTQENFEGGG
+1395 GRTQENFQGGG
-1406 GLLGNL
+1406 GLLRNL
-1412 AYQFFSPGYYSADR
+1412 AYQFFSPGYYSSDR
-1426 TTENDTYLQEI
+1426 TTENDEYLQGI
-1437 YDYTEDPAVLPKN
+1437 YDYTEEPSVLPKN

-1465 YSEAQRIAGETSY
+1465 YSEAQQIAGETSY
-1478 ELVEALR
+1478 DLIEALR
-1485 ENHSGVTSSGQAD
+1485 KNHSGVTSSGQAD

-1507 KAIALQDVV
+1507 KDIALQDVV
-1516 GKDMSEANAKL
+1516 GKDMSDSNAKL
-1527 NDIYQSSGA
+1527 NDIYQKSGA

-1554 GTKQADVID
+1554 STKQADVIE
-1563 YLKESGF
+1563 YLKENGF
-1570 DDGTAGDYLVTS
+1570 DDETAGDYLITS
-1582 GKVSLEGNNGKV
+1582 GKVRLEGNNGKV

>member
-1 MPRYTIEDI
+1 MARYTAKDVEKII
-10 ENMTGNK
+10 AGSSNLAENK
-17 SIKLSDKGG
+17 KGG
-26 GAAARRESN
+26 YAREAGTGRSYTAADVDAV
-35 IPASESR
+35 ISR
-42 ALVSQQKSLEGGAQ
+42 SKPKQ
-56 RRRTNTSRNSEAG
+56 SEAG

-170 ESAKGDRNY
+170 ESAKGGRNY

-271 IANAATRGRM
+271 IANAATRGQM

-315 AENGASAGDIAG
+315 AENGASTGDIAG

-382 DGAEIPRL
+382 DSAEIPRL
-390 RDRITQMG
+390 RDRITQRG

-413 MAETASRVTADAI
+413 TAETASRAATDAI

-456 RITSMPKTTVP
+456 RITSMPKSTVP

-571 FDDIFESKGTFE
+571 FDDIFESEGTFE

-616 QNDSTSE
+616 QNDSGETSE
-623 DEWNQL
+623 DLWEQL
-629 LEGTKQFFGSGDPDL
+629 SAGSEQFFRGSDPDIE
-644 DYLVRAQ
+644 YLGRAQ
-651 RRAARNGEYV
+651 RRAARNGGYV

-672 DVVKNNPELQTILRD
+672 DVVKSNPEIQAILRD

-701 DESIRSAK
+701 DESIRAAK

-715 LAGETERLMSSNWK
+715 FAGETDRLMSSNWK

-795 IKNWAAASPNDAKEA
+795 IKDWAAASPKEAQEA
-810 KRVADEILD
+810 KRVADEILG
-819 RLDDMLQSRTV
+819 RLDEMLQSRTV

-843 ISQSHISGKL
+843 ISRSSISGKV
-853 DPEDVAEIAR
+853 DAEDVTEIAR
-863 LLQNGYADQVESM
+863 LLQNGYADQVEGM

-908 NSHRRVNLEEKAY
+908 NSRRRVNLEERAY

-928 TTSNWRDKWD
+928 TTSSWRDKWD

-951 HERNM
+951 HERNL

-970 NLAAIME
+970 NLAATME
-977 SMVDRISPKGIQR
+977 AVLDRIAPNGIQR

-996 PLSGADRSL
+996 PLSGTDRGL
-1005 ISAAADD
+1005 IRAAADD

-1040 SGPGRAIQWLS
+1040 SGPGRAIQWLA

-1070 STSLAGYLKANGLGV
+1070 STSLAGYLKANGLGA
-1085 DALKSTDE
+1085 DALNSADE
-1093 AVQNV
+1093 AVQNLV
-1098 VNQGREF
+1098 QRGREF
-1105 AIKEAQRVT
+1105 AINEAQRAT
-1114 FHEDSKF
+1114 FHEQSTLAD
-1121 AELLSQFSRGLS
+1121 ALSQFSRSLN
-1133 ESDKLRD
+1133 ESNRKVD
-1140 NAVSALIEGVM
+1140 NAIGMLIEGIV
-1151 PFKKTPVN
+1151 PFKKTPIN
-1159 ILKTAGRYSPISL
+1159 IVKTAGRYSPLNIANAVAKGVQAV
-1172 IKSVFHDI
+1172 KSGRYTASEV
-1180 PLALKK
+1180 
-1186 TGKGAGTV
+1186 
-1194 TVSQALDSLASG
+1194 LDSLASG

-1213 ALGWYLGSKG
+1213 ALGAYLGSQG
-1223 LIRASGGSD
+1223 IIRGSGTGD
-1232 QEQNE
+1232 ENQDA
-1237 FDELRGAQNYSLVT
+1237 FDELQGAQNYSFVT

-1271 AELQEAW
+1271 VELQQSMSD
-1278 ANKGYDLNE
+1278 GGVDSSDL
-1287 GINALASIANPIV
+1287 INAITSIADPIV
-1300 ETTMMQGISDT
+1300 ETTMMSGISDA
-1311 LSSIRYAENPTDVL
+1311 LSAVQYADDDADVL
-1325 STLAANT
+1325 STFAANA
-1332 LTGYVTQGVPSSL
+1332 LTGYATQGIPSSL
-1345 GAVTRAIDNTRR
+1345 GAITRAIDNTRR
-1357 TAYSDS
+1357 TSYSDS
-1363 TGVVGEL
+1363 TGAAGEL
-1370 EYTANSTKNKIPF
+1370 EYTVNSTRNKIPF

-1395 GRTQENFEGGG
+1395 GRTQENFQGGG
-1406 GLLGNL
+1406 GLLRNL
-1412 AYQFFSPGYYSADR
+1412 AYQFFSPGYYSSDR
-1426 TTENDTYLQEI
+1426 TTENDEYLQGI
-1437 YDYTEDPAVLPKN
+1437 YDYTEEPSVLPKN

-1465 YSEAQRIAGETSY
+1465 YSEAQQIAGETSY
-1478 ELVEALR
+1478 DLIEALR
-1485 ENHSGVTSSGQAD
+1485 KNHSGVTSSGQAD

-1507 KAIALQDVV
+1507 KDIALQDVV
-1516 GKDMSEANAKL
+1516 GKDMSDSNAKL
-1527 NDIYQSSGA
+1527 NDIYQKSGA

-1554 GTKQADVID
+1554 STKQADVIE
-1563 YLKESGF
+1563 YLKENGF
-1570 DDGTAGDYLVTS
+1570 DDETAGDYLITS
-1582 GKVSLEGNNGKV
+1582 GKVRLEGNNGKV

>member
-1 MPRYTIEDI
+1 MARYTAKDVEKII
-10 ENMTGNK
+10 AGSSNLAENK
-17 SIKLSDKGG
+17 KGG
-26 GAAARRESN
+26 YAREAGTGRSYTAADVDAV
-35 IPASESR
+35 ISR
-42 ALVSQQKSLEGGAQ
+42 SKPKQ
-56 RRRTNTSRNSEAG
+56 SEAG

-271 IANAATRGRM
+271 IANAATRGQM

-315 AENGASAGDIAG
+315 AENGASTGDIAG

-390 RDRITQMG
+390 RDRIAQMG

-571 FDDIFESKGTFE
+571 FDDIFESEGTFE

-616 QNDSTSE
+616 QNDSGETSE
-623 DEWNQL
+623 DLWEQL
-629 LEGTKQFFGSGDPDL
+629 SAGSEQFFRGSDPDIE
-644 DYLVRAQ
+644 YLGRAQ

-672 DVVKNNPELQTILRD
+672 DVVKSNPEIQAILRD

-701 DESIRSAK
+701 DESIRAAK

-715 LAGETERLMSSNWK
+715 FAGETDRLMSSNWK

-795 IKNWAAASPNDAKEA
+795 IKDWAAASPKEAQEA
-810 KRVADEILD
+810 KRVADEILG
-819 RLDDMLQSRTV
+819 RLDEMLQSRTV

-843 ISQSHISGKL
+843 ISRSSISGKV
-853 DPEDVAEIAR
+853 DAEDATEIAR
-863 LLQNGYADQVESM
+863 LLQNGYADQVEGM

-908 NSHRRVNLEEKAY
+908 NSRRRVNLEERAY

-928 TTSNWRDKWD
+928 TTSSWRDKWD

-970 NLAAIME
+970 NLAATME
-977 SMVDRISPKGIQR
+977 AALDRIAPNGIQR

-996 PLSGADRSL
+996 PLSGTDRGL

-1040 SGPGRAIQWLS
+1040 SGPGRAIQWLA

-1070 STSLAGYLKANGLGV
+1070 STSLAGYLKANGLGA
-1085 DALKSTDE
+1085 DALNSADE
-1093 AVQNV
+1093 AVQNLV
-1098 VNQGREF
+1098 QRGREF
-1105 AIKEAQRVT
+1105 AINEAQRAT
-1114 FHEDSKF
+1114 FHEQSTLAD
-1121 AELLSQFSRGLS
+1121 ALSQFSRSLN
-1133 ESDKLRD
+1133 ESNRKVD
-1140 NAVSALIEGVM
+1140 NAIGMLIEGIV
-1151 PFKKTPVN
+1151 PFKKTPIN
-1159 ILKTAGRYSPISL
+1159 IVKTAGRYSPLNIANAVAKGVQAV
-1172 IKSVFHDI
+1172 KSGRYTASEV
-1180 PLALKK
+1180 
-1186 TGKGAGTV
+1186 
-1194 TVSQALDSLASG
+1194 LDSLASG

-1213 ALGWYLGSKG
+1213 ALGAYLGSQG
-1223 LIRASGGSD
+1223 IIRGSGTGD
-1232 QEQNE
+1232 ENQDA
-1237 FDELRGAQNYSLVT
+1237 FDELQGAQNYSFVT

-1271 AELQEAW
+1271 VELQQSMSD
-1278 ANKGYDLNE
+1278 GGVDSSDL
-1287 GINALASIANPIV
+1287 INAITSIADPIV
-1300 ETTMMQGISDT
+1300 ETTMMSGISDA
-1311 LSSIRYAENPTDVL
+1311 LSAVQYADDDADVL
-1325 STLAANT
+1325 STFAANA
-1332 LTGYVTQGVPSSL
+1332 LTGYATQGIPSSL
-1345 GAVTRAIDNTRR
+1345 GAITRAIDNTRR
-1357 TAYSDS
+1357 TSYSDS
-1363 TGVVGEL
+1363 TGAAGEL
-1370 EYTANSTKNKIPF
+1370 EYTVNSTRNKIPF

-1395 GRTQENFEGGG
+1395 GRTQENFQGGG

-1412 AYQFFSPGYYSADR
+1412 AYQFFSPGYYSSDR
-1426 TTENDTYLQEI
+1426 TTENDEYLQGI
-1437 YDYTEDPAVLPKN
+1437 YDYTEEPSVLPKN

-1465 YSEAQRIAGETSY
+1465 YSEAQQIAGETSY
-1478 ELVEALR
+1478 DLIEALR
-1485 ENHSGVTSSGQAD
+1485 KNHSGVTSSGQAD

-1507 KAIALQDVV
+1507 KDIALQDVV
-1516 GKDMSEANAKL
+1516 GKDMSDSNAKL
-1527 NDIYQSSGA
+1527 NDIYQKSGA

-1554 GTKQADVID
+1554 STKQADVIE
-1563 YLKESGF
+1563 YLKENGF
-1570 DDGTAGDYLVTS
+1570 DDETAGDYLVTS
-1582 GKVSLEGNNGKV
+1582 GKVRLEGNNGKV

>member
-10 ENMTGNK
+10 EKMTGNK

-271 IANAATRGRM
+271 IANAATRGQM

-352 ALNRLRRVNDSV
+352 ALNRLKRVNDSV

-372 PFLRDQTLQA
+372 PFLRDQTPQA
-382 DGAEIPRL
+382 DSAEIPRL
-390 RDRITQMG
+390 RDRITQRG
-398 DLSTLGEQAARSGDN
+398 DLSTLGEQVARSGDN
-413 MAETASRVTADAI
+413 MAETASRAATDAI

-456 RITSMPKTTVP
+456 RITSMPKSTVP

-571 FDDIFESKGTFE
+571 FDDIFESEGTFE

-616 QNDSTSE
+616 QNDSGETSE
-623 DEWNQL
+623 DLWEQL
-629 LEGTKQFFGSGDPDL
+629 SAGSEQFFRGSDPDIE
-644 DYLVRAQ
+644 YLGRAQ

-672 DVVKNNPELQTILRD
+672 DVVKSNPEIQAILRD

-701 DESIRSAK
+701 DESIRAAK

-715 LAGETERLMSSNWK
+715 FAGETDRLMSSNWK

-795 IKNWAAASPNDAKEA
+795 IKDWAAASPKEAQEA
-810 KRVADEILD
+810 KRVADEILG
-819 RLDDMLQSRTV
+819 RLDEMLQSRTV

-843 ISQSHISGKL
+843 ISRSSISGKV
-853 DPEDVAEIAR
+853 DAEDVTEISR
-863 LLQNGYADQVESM
+863 LLQNGYADQVDGM

-908 NSHRRVNLEEKAY
+908 NSRRRVNLEERAY

-928 TTSNWRDKWD
+928 TTSSWRDKWD

-970 NLAAIME
+970 NLAATME
-977 SMVDRISPKGIQR
+977 AALDRIAPNGIQR

-996 PLSGADRSL
+996 PLSGIDRGL

-1040 SGPGRAIQWLS
+1040 SGPGRAIQWLA

-1070 STSLAGYLKANGLGV
+1070 STSLAGYLKANGLGA
-1085 DALKSTDE
+1085 DALNSADE
-1093 AVQNV
+1093 AVQNLV
-1098 VNQGREF
+1098 QRGREF
-1105 AIKEAQRVT
+1105 AINEAQRAT
-1114 FHEDSKF
+1114 FHEQSTLAD
-1121 AELLSQFSRGLS
+1121 ALSQFSRSLN
-1133 ESDKLRD
+1133 ESNRKVD
-1140 NAVSALIEGVM
+1140 NAIGMLIEGIV
-1151 PFKKTPVN
+1151 PFKKTPIN
-1159 ILKTAGRYSPISL
+1159 IVKTAGRYSPLNIANAVAKGVQAV
-1172 IKSVFHDI
+1172 KSGRYTASEV
-1180 PLALKK
+1180 
-1186 TGKGAGTV
+1186 
-1194 TVSQALDSLASG
+1194 LDSLASG

-1213 ALGWYLGSKG
+1213 ALGAYLGSQG
-1223 LIRASGGSD
+1223 IIRGSGTGD
-1232 QEQNE
+1232 ENQDA
-1237 FDELRGAQNYSLVT
+1237 FDELQGAQNYSFVT

-1271 AELQEAW
+1271 VELQQSMSD
-1278 ANKGYDLNE
+1278 GGVDSSDL
-1287 GINALASIANPIV
+1287 INAITSIADPIV
-1300 ETTMMQGISDT
+1300 ETTMMSGISDA
-1311 LSSIRYAENPTDVL
+1311 LSAVQYADDDADVL
-1325 STLAANT
+1325 STFAANA
-1332 LTGYVTQGVPSSL
+1332 LTGYATQGIPSSL
-1345 GAVTRAIDNTRR
+1345 GAIARAVDNTRR
-1357 TAYSDS
+1357 TSYSDS
-1363 TGVVGEL
+1363 TGAAGEL
-1370 EYTANSTKNKIPF
+1370 EYTVNSTRNKIPF

-1395 GRTQENFEGGG
+1395 GRTQENFQGGG

-1412 AYQFFSPGYYSADR
+1412 AYQFFSPGYYSSDR
-1426 TTENDTYLQEI
+1426 TTENDEYLQGI
-1437 YDYTEDPAVLPKN
+1437 YDYTEEPSVLPKN

-1465 YSEAQRIAGETSY
+1465 YSEAQQIAGETSY
-1478 ELVEALR
+1478 DLIEALR
-1485 ENHSGVTSSGQAD
+1485 KNHSGVTSSGQAD

-1507 KAIALQDVV
+1507 KDIALQDVV
-1516 GKDMSEANAKL
+1516 GKDMSDSNAKL
-1527 NDIYQSSGA
+1527 NDIYQKSGA

-1554 GTKQADVID
+1554 STKQADVIE
-1563 YLKESGF
+1563 YLKENGF
-1570 DDGTAGDYLVTS
+1570 DDETAGDYLVTS
-1582 GKVSLEGNNGKV
+1582 GKVRLEGNNGKV

>member
-1 MPRYTIEDI
+1 MARYTAKDVEKII
-10 ENMTGNK
+10 AGSSNLAENK
-17 SIKLSDKGG
+17 KGG
-26 GAAARRESN
+26 YAREAGTGRSYTAADVDAV
-35 IPASESR
+35 ISR
-42 ALVSQQKSLEGGAQ
+42 SKPKQ
-56 RRRTNTSRNSEAG
+56 SEAG

-170 ESAKGDRNY
+170 ESAKGGRNY

-271 IANAATRGRM
+271 IANAATRGQM

-315 AENGASAGDIAG
+315 AENGASTGDIAG

-341 GGELFGMAAPA
+341 GGELFGMVAPA

-382 DGAEIPRL
+382 DSVEIPRL

-413 MAETASRVTADAI
+413 TAETASRAATDAI

-456 RITSMPKTTVP
+456 RITSMPKSTVP

-571 FDDIFESKGTFE
+571 FDDIFESEGTFE

-616 QNDSTSE
+616 QNDSGETSE
-623 DEWNQL
+623 DLWEQL
-629 LEGTKQFFGSGDPDL
+629 SAGSEQFFRGSDPDIE
-644 DYLVRAQ
+644 YLGRAQ
-651 RRAARNGEYV
+651 RRAARNGGYV

-672 DVVKNNPELQTILRD
+672 DVVKSNPEIQAILRD

-701 DESIRSAK
+701 DESIRAAK

-715 LAGETERLMSSNWK
+715 FAGETDRLMSSNWK

-795 IKNWAAASPNDAKEA
+795 IKDWAAASPKEAQEA
-810 KRVADEILD
+810 KRVADEILG
-819 RLDDMLQSRTV
+819 RLDEMLQSRTV

-843 ISQSHISGKL
+843 ISRSSISGKV
-853 DPEDVAEIAR
+853 DAEDVTEISR
-863 LLQNGYADQVESM
+863 LLQNGYADQVEGM

-908 NSHRRVNLEEKAY
+908 NSRRRVNLEERAY

-928 TTSNWRDKWD
+928 TTSSWRDKWD

-970 NLAAIME
+970 NLAATME
-977 SMVDRISPKGIQR
+977 AAIDRIAPNGIQR

-996 PLSGADRSL
+996 PLSGTDRGL

-1040 SGPGRAIQWLS
+1040 SGPGRAIQWLA

-1070 STSLAGYLKANGLGV
+1070 STSLAGYLKANGLGA
-1085 DALKSTDE
+1085 DALNSADE
-1093 AVQNV
+1093 AVQNLV
-1098 VNQGREF
+1098 QRGREF
-1105 AIKEAQRVT
+1105 SINEAQRAT
-1114 FHEDSKF
+1114 FHEQSTLAD
-1121 AELLSQFSRGLS
+1121 ALSQFSRSLN
-1133 ESDKLRD
+1133 ESNRKVD
-1140 NAVSALIEGVM
+1140 NAIGMLIEGIV
-1151 PFKKTPVN
+1151 PFKKTPIN
-1159 ILKTAGRYSPISL
+1159 IVKTAGRYSPLNIANAVAQGVQAV
-1172 IKSVFHDI
+1172 KSGSYTASEV
-1180 PLALKK
+1180 
-1186 TGKGAGTV
+1186 
-1194 TVSQALDSLASG
+1194 LDSLASG

-1213 ALGWYLGSKG
+1213 ALGAYLGSQG
-1223 LIRASGGSD
+1223 IIRGSGTGD
-1232 QEQNE
+1232 ENQDA
-1237 FDELRGAQNYSLVT
+1237 FDELQGAQNYSFVT

-1271 AELQEAW
+1271 VELQQSMSD
-1278 ANKGYDLNE
+1278 GGVDSSDL
-1287 GINALASIANPIV
+1287 INAITSIADPIV
-1300 ETTMMQGISDT
+1300 ETTMMSGISDA
-1311 LSSIRYAENPTDVL
+1311 LSAVQYADDDADVL
-1325 STLAANT
+1325 STFAANA
-1332 LTGYVTQGVPSSL
+1332 LTGYATQGIPSSL
-1345 GAVTRAIDNTRR
+1345 GAITRAIDNTRR
-1357 TAYSDS
+1357 TSYSDS
-1363 TGVVGEL
+1363 TGAAGEL
-1370 EYTANSTKNKIPF
+1370 EYTVNSTRNKIPF

-1395 GRTQENFEGGG
+1395 GRTQENFQGGG
-1406 GLLGNL
+1406 GLLRNL
-1412 AYQFFSPGYYSADR
+1412 AYQFFSPGYYSSDR
-1426 TTENDTYLQEI
+1426 TTENDEYLQGI
-1437 YDYTEDPAVLPKN
+1437 YDYTEEPSVLPKN

-1465 YSEAQRIAGETSY
+1465 YSEAQQIAGETSY
-1478 ELVEALR
+1478 DLIEALR
-1485 ENHSGVTSSGQAD
+1485 KNHSGVTSSGQAD

-1507 KAIALQDVV
+1507 KDIALQDVV
-1516 GKDMSEANAKL
+1516 GKDMSDSNAKL
-1527 NDIYQSSGA
+1527 NDIYQKSGA

-1554 GTKQADVID
+1554 STKQADVIE
-1563 YLKESGF
+1563 YLKENGF
-1570 DDGTAGDYLVTS
+1570 DDETAGDYLITS
-1582 GKVSLEGNNGKV
+1582 GKVRLEGNNGKV
-1594 YDRYGGEGLY
+1594 YNRYGGEGLY

>member
-10 ENMTGNK
+10 EKMTGNK

-242 GNLAGYYV
+242 GNLTGYYV

-271 IANAATRGRM
+271 IANAATRGQM

-352 ALNRLRRVNDSV
+352 ALNRLKRVNDSV

-372 PFLRDQTLQA
+372 PFLRDQTPQA
-382 DGAEIPRL
+382 DSAEIPRL
-390 RDRITQMG
+390 RDRITQRG
-398 DLSTLGEQAARSGDN
+398 DLSTLGEQVARSGDN
-413 MAETASRVTADAI
+413 MAETASRAATDAI

-524 DDALQGRTYTDG
+524 DDALQGRIYTDG

-571 FDDIFESKGTFE
+571 FDDIFESEGTFE

-597 ISNPISAERRNSD
+597 ISNPISALERESD
-610 RAVYRP
+610 RLVYRP
-616 QNDSTSE
+616 QNTSETSE
-623 DEWNQL
+623 DLWNQL
-629 LEGTKQFFGSGDPDL
+629 SAGTEQFFRGSDPDVE
-644 DYLVRAQ
+644 YLGRAQ
-651 RRAARNGEYV
+651 RRAARNGEYI

-672 DVVKNNPELQTILRD
+672 DVVKNNPEVQAILRD

-701 DESIRSAK
+701 DESIRAAK

-715 LAGETERLMSSNWK
+715 FAGETDRLMSSNWK

-795 IKNWAAASPNDAKEA
+795 IKDWAAASPKEAQEA
-810 KRVADEILD
+810 KRVADEILG
-819 RLDDMLQSRTV
+819 RLDEMLQSRTV

-843 ISQSHISGKL
+843 ISRSSISGKV
-853 DPEDVAEIAR
+853 DAEDVTEIAR
-863 LLQNGYADQVESM
+863 LLQNGYADQVEGM

-908 NSHRRVNLEEKAY
+908 NSRRRVNLEERAY

-928 TTSNWRDKWD
+928 TTSSWRDKWD

-970 NLAAIME
+970 NLAATME
-977 SMVDRISPKGIQR
+977 AALDRIAPNGIQR

-996 PLSGADRSL
+996 PLSGTDRGL

-1040 SGPGRAIQWLS
+1040 SGPGRAIQWLA

-1070 STSLAGYLKANGLGV
+1070 STSLAGYLKANGLGA
-1085 DALKSTDE
+1085 DALNSADE
-1093 AVQNV
+1093 AVQNLV
-1098 VNQGREF
+1098 QRGREF
-1105 AIKEAQRVT
+1105 AINEAQRAT
-1114 FHEDSKF
+1114 FHEQSTLAD
-1121 AELLSQFSRGLS
+1121 ALSQFSRSLN
-1133 ESDKLRD
+1133 ESNRKVD
-1140 NAVSALIEGVM
+1140 NAIGMLIEGIV
-1151 PFKKTPVN
+1151 PFKKTPIN
-1159 ILKTAGRYSPISL
+1159 IVKTAGRYSPLNIANAVAKGVQAV
-1172 IKSVFHDI
+1172 KSGRYTASEV
-1180 PLALKK
+1180 
-1186 TGKGAGTV
+1186 
-1194 TVSQALDSLASG
+1194 LDSLASG

-1213 ALGWYLGSKG
+1213 ALGAYLGSQG
-1223 LIRASGGSD
+1223 IIRGSGTGD
-1232 QEQNE
+1232 ENQDA
-1237 FDELRGAQNYSLVT
+1237 FDELQGAQNYSFVT

-1271 AELQEAW
+1271 VELQQSMSD
-1278 ANKGYDLNE
+1278 GGVDSSDL
-1287 GINALASIANPIV
+1287 INAITSIADPIV
-1300 ETTMMQGISDT
+1300 ETTMMSGISDA
-1311 LSSIRYAENPTDVL
+1311 LSAVQYADDDADVL
-1325 STLAANT
+1325 STFAANA
-1332 LTGYVTQGVPSSL
+1332 LTGYATQGIPSSL
-1345 GAVTRAIDNTRR
+1345 GAITRAIDNTRR
-1357 TAYSDS
+1357 TSYSDS
-1363 TGVVGEL
+1363 TGAAGEL
-1370 EYTANSTKNKIPF
+1370 EYTVNSTRNKIPF

-1395 GRTQENFEGGG
+1395 GRTQENFQGGG
-1406 GLLGNL
+1406 GLLRNL
-1412 AYQFFSPGYYSADR
+1412 AYQFFSPGYYSSDR
-1426 TTENDTYLQEI
+1426 TTENDEYLQGI
-1437 YDYTEDPAVLPKN
+1437 YDYTEEPSVLPKN

-1465 YSEAQRIAGETSY
+1465 YSEAQQIAGETSY
-1478 ELVEALR
+1478 DLIEALR
-1485 ENHSGVTSSGQAD
+1485 KNHSGVTSSGQAD

-1507 KAIALQDVV
+1507 KDIALQDVV
-1516 GKDMSEANAKL
+1516 GKDMSDSNAKL
-1527 NDIYQSSGA
+1527 NDIYQKSGA

-1554 GTKQADVID
+1554 STKQADVIE
-1563 YLKESGF
+1563 YLKENGF
-1570 DDGTAGDYLVTS
+1570 DDETAGDYLITS
-1582 GKVSLEGNNGKV
+1582 GKVRLEGNNGKV

>member
-10 ENMTGNK
+10 EKMTGNK

-271 IANAATRGRM
+271 IANAATRGQM

-352 ALNRLRRVNDSV
+352 ALNRLKRVNDSV

-372 PFLRDQTLQA
+372 PFLRDQTPQA
-382 DGAEIPRL
+382 DSAEIPRL
-390 RDRITQMG
+390 RDRITQRG
-398 DLSTLGEQAARSGDN
+398 DLSTLGEQVARSGDN
-413 MAETASRVTADAI
+413 MAETASRAATDAI

-456 RITSMPKTTVP
+456 RITSMPKSTVP

-571 FDDIFESKGTFE
+571 FDDIFESEGTFE

-616 QNDSTSE
+616 QNDSGETSE
-623 DEWNQL
+623 DLWEQL
-629 LEGTKQFFGSGDPDL
+629 SAGSEQFFRGSDPDIE
-644 DYLVRAQ
+644 YLGRAQ

-672 DVVKNNPELQTILRD
+672 DVVKSNPEIQAILRD

-701 DESIRSAK
+701 DESIRAAK

-715 LAGETERLMSSNWK
+715 FAGETDRLMSSNWK

-795 IKNWAAASPNDAKEA
+795 IKDWAAASPKEAQEA
-810 KRVADEILD
+810 KRVADEILG
-819 RLDDMLQSRTV
+819 RLDEMLQSRTV

-843 ISQSHISGKL
+843 ISRSSISGKV
-853 DPEDVAEIAR
+853 DAEDVTEISR
-863 LLQNGYADQVESM
+863 LLQNGYADQVDGM

-908 NSHRRVNLEEKAY
+908 NSRRRVNLEERAY

-928 TTSNWRDKWD
+928 TTSSWRDKWD

-970 NLAAIME
+970 NLAATME
-977 SMVDRISPKGIQR
+977 AALDRIAPNGIQR

-996 PLSGADRSL
+996 PLSGIDRGL

-1040 SGPGRAIQWLS
+1040 SGPGRAIQWLA

-1070 STSLAGYLKANGLGV
+1070 STSLAGYLKANGLGA
-1085 DALKSTDE
+1085 DALNSADE
-1093 AVQNV
+1093 AVQNLV
-1098 VNQGREF
+1098 QRGREF
-1105 AIKEAQRVT
+1105 AINEAQRAT
-1114 FHEDSKF
+1114 FHEQSTLAD
-1121 AELLSQFSRGLS
+1121 ALSQFSRSLN
-1133 ESDKLRD
+1133 ESNRKVD
-1140 NAVSALIEGVM
+1140 NAIGMLIEGIV
-1151 PFKKTPVN
+1151 PFKKTPIN
-1159 ILKTAGRYSPISL
+1159 IVKTAGRYSPLNIANAVAKGVQAV
-1172 IKSVFHDI
+1172 KSGRYTASEV
-1180 PLALKK
+1180 
-1186 TGKGAGTV
+1186 
-1194 TVSQALDSLASG
+1194 LDSLASG

-1213 ALGWYLGSKG
+1213 ALGAYLGSQG
-1223 LIRASGGSD
+1223 IIRGSGTGD
-1232 QEQNE
+1232 ENQDA
-1237 FDELRGAQNYSLVT
+1237 FDELQGAQNYSFVT

-1271 AELQEAW
+1271 VELQQSMSD
-1278 ANKGYDLNE
+1278 GGVDSSDL
-1287 GINALASIANPIV
+1287 INAITSIADPIV
-1300 ETTMMQGISDT
+1300 ETTMMSGISDA
-1311 LSSIRYAENPTDVL
+1311 LSAVQYADDDTDVL
-1325 STLAANT
+1325 STFAANA
-1332 LTGYVTQGVPSSL
+1332 LTGYATQGIPSSL
-1345 GAVTRAIDNTRR
+1345 GAIARAVDNTRR
-1357 TAYSDS
+1357 TSYSDS
-1363 TGVVGEL
+1363 TGAAGEL
-1370 EYTANSTKNKIPF
+1370 EYTVNSTRNKIPF

-1395 GRTQENFEGGG
+1395 GRTQENFQGGG

-1412 AYQFFSPGYYSADR
+1412 AYQFFSPGYYSSDR
-1426 TTENDTYLQEI
+1426 TTENDEYLQGI
-1437 YDYTEDPAVLPKN
+1437 YDYTEEPSVLPKN

-1465 YSEAQRIAGETSY
+1465 YSEAQQIAGETSY
-1478 ELVEALR
+1478 DLIEALR
-1485 ENHSGVTSSGQAD
+1485 KNHSGVTSSGQAD

-1507 KAIALQDVV
+1507 KDIALQDVV
-1516 GKDMSEANAKL
+1516 GKDMSDSNAKL
-1527 NDIYQSSGA
+1527 NDIYQKSGA

-1554 GTKQADVID
+1554 STKQADVIE
-1563 YLKESGF
+1563 YLKENGF
-1570 DDGTAGDYLVTS
+1570 DDETAGDYLVTS
-1582 GKVSLEGNNGKV
+1582 GKVRLEGNNGKV

>member
-10 ENMTGNK
+10 EKMTGNK

-242 GNLAGYYV
+242 GNLTGYYV

-271 IANAATRGRM
+271 IANAATRGQM

-372 PFLRDQTLQA
+372 PFLRDQTPQA
-382 DGAEIPRL
+382 DSVEIPRL
-390 RDRITQMG
+390 RDRITQRG

-509 SVQAADNASRALQRL
+509 SVQAADNASHALQRL

-571 FDDIFESKGTFE
+571 FDDIFESEGTFE
-583 QLPQLEDI
+583 RIPHPEDI

-701 DESIRSAK
+701 NESIRSAK

-715 LAGETERLMSSNWK
+715 LAGETDRLMSSNWK

-795 IKNWAAASPNDAKEA
+795 IKDWAAASPKEAQEA
-810 KRVADEILD
+810 KRVADEILG
-819 RLDDMLQSRTV
+819 RLDEMLQSRNV

-843 ISQSHISGKL
+843 ISQSSISGKV
-853 DPEDVAEIAR
+853 DAEDATEIAR
-863 LLQNGYADQVESM
+863 LLQNGYADQVEGM

-908 NSHRRVNLEEKAY
+908 NSRRRVNLEERAY

-928 TTSNWRDKWD
+928 TTSSWRDKWD

-951 HERNM
+951 HERNL

-970 NLAAIME
+970 NLAATME
-977 SMVDRISPKGIQR
+977 AVLDRIAPNGIQR

-996 PLSGADRSL
+996 PLSGTDRGL

-1040 SGPGRAIQWLS
+1040 SGPGKAIQWLA

-1085 DALKSTDE
+1085 DALSSADE
-1093 AVQNV
+1093 AIQSLVQR
-1098 VNQGREF
+1098 GREF
-1105 AIKEAQRVT
+1105 AIDEAQRAT
-1114 FHEDSKF
+1114 FHEQSTLAD
-1121 AELLSQFSRGLS
+1121 ALSRFSRSLN
-1133 ESDKLRD
+1133 ESNRKVD
-1140 NAVSALIEGVM
+1140 NAIGMLIEGIV
-1151 PFKKTPVN
+1151 PFKKTPIN
-1159 ILKTAGRYSPISL
+1159 IVKTAGRYSPLNIANAVVKGVQAV
-1172 IKSVFHDI
+1172 KSGRYTASEV
-1180 PLALKK
+1180 
-1186 TGKGAGTV
+1186 
-1194 TVSQALDSLASG
+1194 LDSLASG

-1213 ALGWYLGSKG
+1213 ALGAYLGSQG
-1223 LIRASGGSD
+1223 IIRGSGTGD
-1232 QEQNE
+1232 ENQDA
-1237 FDELRGAQNYSLVT
+1237 FDELQGAQNYSFVT
-1251 DDGSYTID
+1251 DDGNSYTID

-1271 AELQEAW
+1271 VELQQSMSD
-1278 ANKGYDLNE
+1278 GGIDSSDL
-1287 GINALASIANPIV
+1287 INAITSLADPII
-1300 ETTMMQGISDT
+1300 ETTMMSGISDA
-1311 LSSIRYAENPTDVL
+1311 LSAVQYADDDADVL
-1325 STLAANT
+1325 STFAANA
-1332 LTGYVTQGVPSSL
+1332 LTGYATQGVPSSL
-1345 GAVTRAIDNTRR
+1345 GAIARAVDNTRR
-1357 TAYSDS
+1357 TSYSDS
-1363 TGVVGEL
+1363 TGAAGEL
-1370 EYTANSTKNKIPF
+1370 EYTANSTRNKIPF

-1395 GRTQENFEGGG
+1395 GRTQENFQGGG

-1516 GKDMSEANAKL
+1516 GKDMSEANSKL